1 MLCCIPY
8 CAQWYHAHIWALFT
22 EHCWF
27 RFNSNFGKFWIYF
40 LTRASLFVIGIVLVC
55 ICILFLFWIYSL
67 GSVWLSFTSAIK
79 CLEWLLCVEWNVKLC
94 SFVVQCGLCTTQP
107 IISQNDPFISVQFV
121 WLPLLVLGL
130 SCRSL
135 LLVTSSSQFSVVS
148 WVGVRM

>member
-27 RFNSNFGKFWIYF
+27 RFNSNLGKFWIYF
-40 LTRASLFVIGIVLVC
+40 LTRASLFVIGRVLVC
-55 ICILFLFWIYSL
+55 ICILFLFWIFFL

-94 SFVVQCGLCTTQP
+94 SFTQLLTQS
-107 IISQNDPFISVQFV
+107 ILRSISYFSARTVHFVSVSISRYVMHCIPSHYV
-121 WLPLLVLGL
+121 
-130 SCRSL
+130 C
-135 LLVTSSSQFSVVS
+135 S
-148 WVGVRM
+148 WRQTLKITN